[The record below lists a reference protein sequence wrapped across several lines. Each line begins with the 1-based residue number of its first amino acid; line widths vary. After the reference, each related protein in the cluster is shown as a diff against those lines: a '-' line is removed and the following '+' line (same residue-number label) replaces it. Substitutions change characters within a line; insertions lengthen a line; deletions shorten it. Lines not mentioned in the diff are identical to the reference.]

1 MRKPAGIAARR
12 PGRGAFTVDDRD
24 LVALVRK
31 GMRAGEADEARA
43 DDCDFHD
50 AKITL
55 VDQ

>member
-12 PGRGAFTVDDRD
+12 PGRGAFTIDDRD
-24 LVALVRK
+24 LVAFIGK